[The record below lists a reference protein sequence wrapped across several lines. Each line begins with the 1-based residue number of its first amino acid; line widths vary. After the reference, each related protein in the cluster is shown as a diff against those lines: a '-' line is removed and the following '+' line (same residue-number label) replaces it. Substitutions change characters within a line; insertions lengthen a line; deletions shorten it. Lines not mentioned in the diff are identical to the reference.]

1 MPALK
6 NSVRLPKIQGM
17 SENFEPNTPTRK
29 RPVFLIVL
37 LILTS
42 LSLLT
47 TFFTSV
53 VPLVSG
59 PMNEEQLQQEEV
71 KIAKSKKDMEKI
83 FEDED
88 LRQTMSDSLDLGF
101 AKIAYIHTKAF
112 WLHHLM
118 QLLIFGLGT
127 AAVYFMY
134 HLNKKGFH
142 FYIVYCLVAIGQVY
156 LVFPSE
162 LIASADIIGGFITSA
177 LFVGL
182 YAMNLKHFTD
192 EPEDENKSYKYSN

>member
-1 MPALK
+1 
-6 NSVRLPKIQGM
+6 M
-17 SENFEPNTPTRK
+17 SENFEPSAPTRK

-53 VPLVSG
+53 VPIVSG

-71 KIAKSKKDMEKI
+71 KIAKSKKDMAKL
-83 FEDED
+83 FSDEE
-88 LRQTMSDSLDLGF
+88 LQQTMFDSLDLGF
-101 AKIAYIHTKAF
+101 SKIAYINNKAF
-112 WLHHLM
+112 WLYHLL
-118 QLLIFGLGT
+118 QLLIFGLGGVG
-127 AAVYFMY
+127 VYFMY

-142 FYIVYCLVAIGQVY
+142 FYIVYCLLSIGQVY

-162 LIASADIIGGFITSA
+162 LIVSADIIGSFVISA

-182 YAMNLKHFTD
+182 YAINLKHFTNT
-192 EPEDENKSYKYSN
+192 PEDENKSYKYDN